1 MHVEVHLQ
9 ISFCTSWIAIAIL
22 HGSDDLLSRVFFAF
36 FALFVVGLQRFT
48 SAGGNRRWEKF
59 VLPERV
65 MLEELE
71 IVAVEGPD
79 IEDYPTLRVS
89 DCQVLGKPYS
99 PGSTWVSRASRVHNF
114 AFFVDDAGTQHK

>member
-1 MHVEVHLQ
+1 MV
-9 ISFCTSWIAIAIL
+9 STTYSP
-22 HGSDDLLSRVFFAF
+22 GSSFAF
-36 FALFVVGLQRFT
+36 FALFLFVFQRFT

-79 IEDYPTLRVS
+79 KEDYPTLRVS

-99 PGSTWVSRASRVHNF
+99 PGSTWVSRASRVHDLDLL
-114 AFFVDDAGTQHK
+114 VDDVGT